1 MLTQVAANFYA
12 GLSVMLGGGRV
23 GGACAKHSHN
33 DSVSRR
39 ELSDALKS
47 FKYDFPQPTSHITI
61 NNSVANANNNANNN
75 VSNNANTNTQIGR

>member
-1 MLTQVAANFYA
+1 MLLQALGQLYTGV
-12 GLSVMLGGGRV
+12 GMMLGGGQM

-47 FKYDFPQPTSHITI
+47 FKYDFPQPSSHITI
-61 NNSVANANNNANNN
+61 NNSVANANNNAN
-75 VSNNANTNTQIGR
+75 SNANTQIGR

>member
-1 MLTQVAANFYA
+1 MLLQALGNFYS
-12 GLSVMLGGGRV
+12 GIGMMLGGGQM

-47 FKYDFPQPTSHITI
+47 FKYDLPQPSSNITI
-61 NNSVANANNNANNN
+61 NNSVANANNNVN
-75 VSNNANTNTQIGR
+75 SNANTNTQIGR

>member
-1 MLTQVAANFYA
+1 MLLQALGNFYS
-12 GLSVMLGGGRV
+12 GIGMMLGGGQM

-47 FKYDFPQPTSHITI
+47 FKYDHSQPTSNITI
-61 NNSVANANNNANNN
+61 NNSVSNAN
-75 VSNNANTNTQIGR
+75 SNANTNAQIGR

>member
-1 MLTQVAANFYA
+1 MLLQALGNFYS
-12 GLSVMLGGGRV
+12 GIGMMLGGGQM

-47 FKYDFPQPTSHITI
+47 LKYDRPQPPGKITI
-61 NNSVANANNNANNN
+61 NNANANAN
-75 VSNNANTNTQIGR
+75 SNANTNTQIGR

>member
-1 MLTQVAANFYA
+1 MFLQALGNFYSA
-12 GLSVMLGGGRV
+12 FGMMLGGGQM

-47 FKYDFPQPTSHITI
+47 FKYGHSQPTTNLTI
-61 NNSVANANNNANNN
+61 NNSVSNAN
-75 VSNNANTNTQIGR
+75 SNANTNAQIGR

>member
-47 FKYDFPQPTSHITI
+47 FKYGHSQPTTNFTI
-61 NNSVANANNNANNN
+61 NNSVSNAN
-75 VSNNANTNTQIGR
+75 SNANTNAQIGR

>member
-1 MLTQVAANFYA
+1 MLLQAVGNFYSA
-12 GLSVMLGGGRV
+12 IGMMLGGGQV

-47 FKYDFPQPTSHITI
+47 FKYGHSQPTTNLTI
-61 NNSVANANNNANNN
+61 NNSVSNAN
-75 VSNNANTNTQIGR
+75 SNANTNAQIGR

>member
-1 MLTQVAANFYA
+1 MLLQAVGNFY
-12 GLSVMLGGGRV
+12 SVIGMILGGGQM

-47 FKYDFPQPTSHITI
+47 FKYGHSQPTTNLTI
-61 NNSVANANNNANNN
+61 NNSVSNAN
-75 VSNNANTNTQIGR
+75 SNANTNAQIGR

>member
-1 MLTQVAANFYA
+1 MLLQALGQLYTGV
-12 GLSVMLGGGRV
+12 GMMLGGGQM

-61 NNSVANANNNANNN
+61 NNSVANANNNAN
-75 VSNNANTNTQIGR
+75 SNANSNANTQIGR

>member
-1 MLTQVAANFYA
+1 MLLQAVGNFYSA
-12 GLSVMLGGGRV
+12 IGMML

-47 FKYDFPQPTSHITI
+47 FKYGHSQPTTNLTI
-61 NNSVANANNNANNN
+61 NNSVSNAN
-75 VSNNANTNTQIGR
+75 SNANTNAQIGR

>member
-1 MLTQVAANFYA
+1 MLLQALGNFYS
-12 GLSVMLGGGRV
+12 GIGMMLGGGQM

-47 FKYDFPQPTSHITI
+47 LQYDRPQPTSNITI
-61 NNSVANANNNANNN
+61 NNANANAN
-75 VSNNANTNTQIGR
+75 SNANTNTQIGR

>member
-1 MLTQVAANFYA
+1 MFLQALGNFYSA
-12 GLSVMLGGGRV
+12 FGMMLGGGQM

-47 FKYDFPQPTSHITI
+47 LKYDRPQPPGNITI
-61 NNSVANANNNANNN
+61 NNANANAN
-75 VSNNANTNTQIGR
+75 SNANTNTQIGR

>member
-1 MLTQVAANFYA
+1 MLLQALGQLYTGV
-12 GLSVMLGGGRV
+12 GMMLGGGQM

-33 DSVSRR
+33 DSVGRR

-47 FKYDFPQPTSHITI
+47 FKYDFPQPSSNITI
-61 NNSVANANNNANNN
+61 NNSVANANNN